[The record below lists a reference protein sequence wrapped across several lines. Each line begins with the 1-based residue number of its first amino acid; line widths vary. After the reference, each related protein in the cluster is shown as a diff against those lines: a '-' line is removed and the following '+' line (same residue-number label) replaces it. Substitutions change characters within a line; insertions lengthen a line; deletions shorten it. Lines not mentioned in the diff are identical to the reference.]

1 MMTPVPTGRAFRDL
15 VRTVRHRDADDHP
28 VSRLGSVLVGAGSLM
43 VVAALGA
50 FTPASPAAADVP
62 AGTALITVA
71 AELTP
76 LNSGGSA
83 TPYGVLLPSGASCPG
98 DTAHD
103 GYLVYSYLVPAGVS
117 PAAVSFKTGDPSKYY
132 GYISQGSYYGAVN
145 TAEDTGEIVGIPPE
159 FTWSRLTP
167 ADLFPQGVQTATWDD
182 GIACA
187 NTHGVVTN
195 YWNSEIVFEASA
207 KDPGGFTWRVVHPPA
222 ASSNAGSNL
231 WLWVGATLIGL
242 AVILGFTVLLFSRR
256 DRRQVE
262 SSNHDAEIAK
272 GSGIADSVTPT
283 PHEEPDLS
291 GSTVRR

>member
-1 MMTPVPTGRAFRDL
+1 
-15 VRTVRHRDADDHP
+15 
-28 VSRLGSVLVGAGSLM
+28 M

-62 AGTALITVA
+62 AGTAVITVA

-76 LNSGGSA
+76 LNLGGSA

-117 PAAVSFKTGDPSKYY
+117 PTAVSFKTGDPSKYY

-167 ADLFPQGVQTATWDD
+167 ADLFPQGVQD
-182 GIACA
+182 GHVGRRHRLCQ
-187 NTHGVVTN
+187 HPRRRHQLLELGDRLRGQR
-195 YWNSEIVFEASA
+195 EG
-207 KDPGGFTWRVVHPPA
+207 PGGLHLEGRSPGQRRRATP
-222 ASSNAGSNL
+222 
-231 WLWVGATLIGL
+231 GATSGCGW
-242 AVILGFTVLLFSRR
+242 VRH
-256 DRRQVE
+256 
-262 SSNHDAEIAK
+262 SS
-272 GSGIADSVTPT
+272 GWP
-283 PHEEPDLS
+283 
-291 GSTVRR
+291 